1 MNKLKKK
8 KLEELNIPL
17 LLNKEEKLISLIF
30 ISFDENIHYSIICKN
45 TDIFSN
51 ILTLLYDKYPE
62 YKNLKISFI
71 INGKEINISKSIED
85 NKIKNSDIIKLK
97 LNK

>member
-1 MNKLKKK
+1 MYKLKKK

-71 INGKEINISKSIED
+71 RNDKEINISKSIED